1 VKREKRLPVIFLKT
15 LPFTP
20 ILCFYICALIIN
32 NMQKFNVV
40 ILLTFIALASCKK
53 DNTSTK
59 DCSPVT
65 IAAPASEVDSLR
77 KYISSNSITA
87 TEDPR
92 GFFYSI
98 SAQGSGDKPSICNSV
113 TVNYAGKFTD
123 GTQFETA
130 NGVSFNLSGLILGWQ
145 EGIPLIAAGG
155 SITLYLPPT
164 LAYGAAGSGSIP
176 PNSILIFDIDLK
188 AVN

>member
-1 VKREKRLPVIFLKT
+1 MR
-15 LPFTP
+15 
-20 ILCFYICALIIN
+20 
-32 NMQKFNVV
+32 KFNVV
-40 ILLTFIALASCKK
+40 ILLAFIALASCKK
-53 DNTSTK
+53 DSNSNSTT

-65 IAAPASEVDSLR
+65 VAAPASEVDSLR

-92 GFFYSI
+92 GFFYSV
-98 SAQGSGDKPSICNSV
+98 SAPGSGDKPTICNTV
-113 TVNYAGKFTD
+113 TVNYTGKFAD
-123 GTQFETA
+123 GTAFQTA
-130 NGVSFNLSGLILGWQ
+130 DDVSFGLSGLILGWQ
-145 EGIPLIAAGG
+145 EGIPLIGAGG